1 MSNAYKFI
9 LVVLLFL
16 AIGLMFLPES
26 TQRESVDPEILFQK
40 IQSTS
45 RYLSPDHV
53 AERMINEDPTIFL
66 IDVRSPDLYTDYSLP
81 GAFNIPLDEMALPDW
96 EDYFKQEGIDVILF
110 SNSHLYADQAWIIGS
125 RCGYKNM
132 YVMEGGL
139 NKWFKDIMNPVAPP
153 ETASNAEFELYSFR
167 RAAYQYFGGASL
179 TESASYQPMEMP
191 VVKRKKKEVTEGG
204 C

>member
-9 LVVLLFL
+9 LAVLLVL

-26 TQRESVDPEILFQK
+26 SQRESVDPEILFQK

-66 IDVRSPDLYTDYSLP
+66 IDVRSPDQYADYSLP

-110 SNSHLYADQAWIIGS
+110 SNSHLHADQAWIIGS
-125 RCGYKNM
+125 RFGYNNM

-139 NKWFKDIMNPVAPP
+139 NKWFKDIMNPVQPS
-153 ETASNAEFELYSFR
+153 ETASNEEFELYSFR
-167 RAAYQYFGGASL
+167 KAAYQHFGGASI
-179 TESASYQPMEMP
+179 TESVPDQPMEMP